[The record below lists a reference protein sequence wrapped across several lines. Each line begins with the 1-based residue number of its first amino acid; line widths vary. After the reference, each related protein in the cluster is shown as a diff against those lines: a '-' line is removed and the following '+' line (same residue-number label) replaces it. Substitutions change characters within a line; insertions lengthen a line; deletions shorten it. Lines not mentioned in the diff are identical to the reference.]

1 MSKYTT
7 HKASLNLRLIET
19 KQELLSALSR
29 TKLADCLAVAEEA
42 QQAIDQS
49 KAVLRLIDSPHAIWH
64 MPASDIFCIEHQE
77 LNAFEL
83 SFVLTSFISTMEYSI
98 IVLDGYLA
106 DLSFYLPR
114 LRWILSHYQCRLI
127 LLQD

>member
-7 HKASLNLRLIET
+7 YKTSLNLRLIET
-19 KQELLSALSR
+19 KQELLSTLSR
-29 TKLADCLAVAEEA
+29 NKSADCLAVAEEA

-49 KAVLRLIDSPHAIWH
+49 KAVLRLIDSPYAIWH
-64 MPASDIFCIEHQE
+64 MPASDTLCLEHHN

-83 SFVLTSFISTMEYSI
+83 ALILTTFISAMAHSI